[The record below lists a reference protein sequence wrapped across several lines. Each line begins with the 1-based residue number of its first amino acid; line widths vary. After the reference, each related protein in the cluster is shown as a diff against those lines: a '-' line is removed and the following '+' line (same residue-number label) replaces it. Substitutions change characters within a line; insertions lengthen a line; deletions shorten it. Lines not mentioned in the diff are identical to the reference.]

1 MKDELLVER
10 TKAMA
15 KPPAEVRFPGD
26 RNRRKKIRMRG
37 IKQASKEIQGRL
49 DRNLEELV
57 EDPEVFLP
65 EIIGD
70 VDQSFFSKD
79 LMAKTLKEVS
89 TVSAKRH
96 DIRWLRKRMTKK
108 GGDIV
113 CRALAG
119 SLLAASEEDRST
131 VQEPAIWC
139 RQLHSQRKRKAKSS
153 RGDSKSQPPQAQT
166 LGLG

>member
-1 MKDELLVER
+1 
-10 TKAMA
+10 MA

-26 RNRRKKIRMRG
+26 KNRRKRIRMRG
-37 IKQASKEIQGRL
+37 IKQASKEIQNRL
-49 DRNLEELV
+49 DSNLEELV

-65 EIIGD
+65 EIRGN

-79 LMAKTLKEVS
+79 LMAKTLKEVTAVS
-89 TVSAKRH
+89 TKRY
-96 DIRWLRKRMTKK
+96 DTKWLRKRMTKK

-131 VQEPAIWC
+131 VAVFKNPLFGVASYI
-139 RQLHSQRKRKAKSS
+139 RRAVSYTHLTLPTKA
-153 RGDSKSQPPQAQT
+153 
-166 LGLG
+166 

>member
-1 MKDELLVER
+1 M
-10 TKAMA
+10 
-15 KPPAEVRFPGD
+15 
-26 RNRRKKIRMRG
+26 
-37 IKQASKEIQGRL
+37 
-49 DRNLEELV
+49 

-65 EIIGD
+65 EIKGD

-108 GGDIV
+108 GGDIG

-119 SLLAASEEDRST
+119 SLLAASEEDRAT
-131 VQEPAIWC
+131 VAVFKNPLFGVASYIRRGNGKQSHLAGIQNHNHPKLRLLVWDE
-139 RQLHSQRKRKAKSS
+139 HAKS
-153 RGDSKSQPPQAQT
+153 GQ
-166 LGLG
+166 